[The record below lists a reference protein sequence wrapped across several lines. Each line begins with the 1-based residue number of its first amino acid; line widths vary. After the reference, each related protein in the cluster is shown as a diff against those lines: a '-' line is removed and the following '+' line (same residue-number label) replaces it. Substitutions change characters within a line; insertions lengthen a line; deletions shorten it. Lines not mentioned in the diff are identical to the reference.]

1 MITREMGTRAV
12 VGARSVCSRSVTA
25 GAFALAVLSLAPGTA
40 WGQFLEFRQRDRG
53 GPGVAAS
60 QFATFVQAGEVVV
73 YPFYEYYRNDSA
85 EYKPSELGYTGD
97 EDYFGRYR
105 AHEGLLFVGY
115 GVTDRLL
122 VELEAAVITARQEK
136 GSDDPSDFP
145 ATLEQSGLGD
155 VEAQLRYR
163 WGEETET
170 RPEIF
175 GYFETVFPFQKAKK
189 LIGTSSWELK
199 YGMGLSR
206 SRSWGT
212 TTLRASVAWTEGKA
226 EIGEYAVEYV
236 RGVSD
241 RVRVFAGIEGTQDE
255 VALITEAQI
264 SLARSVRLKLNN
276 GFGLTSKATGWAPEV
291 GVMFIF

>member
-1 MITREMGTRAV
+1 MKTRRRGTQGR
-12 VGARSVCSRSVTA
+12 VGARSACSRSISA
-25 GAFALAVLSLAPGTA
+25 SAFALGILSLAPGTA
-40 WGQFLEFRQRDRG
+40 SGQFEAYRQRDRG
-53 GPGVAAS
+53 GSGVASS
-60 QFATFVQAGEVVV
+60 QFATFVQAGELVA
-73 YPFYEYYRNDSA
+73 YPIYEYYRSDSA

-97 EDYFGRYR
+97 VDYFGRYR

-122 VELEAAVITARQEK
+122 LELEAAVITARQEK
-136 GSDDPSDFP
+136 ASDDASAFP
-145 ATLEQSGLGD
+145 ATLRQSGLGD

-199 YGMGLSR
+199 YGMGLAR

-241 RVRVFAGIEGTQDE
+241 RVRVYAGIEGTQDE

-264 SLARSVRLKLNN
+264 SLARNVRLKLNN
-276 GFGLTSKATGWAPEV
+276 SVGLTSKATGWAPEV
-291 GVMFIF
+291 GVMFVF

>member
-1 MITREMGTRAV
+1 M
-12 VGARSVCSRSVTA
+12 
-25 GAFALAVLSLAPGTA
+25 VLSLTPGTA

-53 GPGVAAS
+53 GPGVASS
-60 QFATFVQAGEVVV
+60 QFATFVQAGDVVV
-73 YPFYEYYRNDSA
+73 YPFYEYYRSNSA
-85 EYKPSELGYTGD
+85 EYKPSELGYTGE

-115 GVTDRLL
+115 GLTGRLL
-122 VELEAAVITARQEK
+122 LEFEAAVITARQEK
-136 GSDDPSDFP
+136 ASDDSSDFP
-145 ATLEQSGLGD
+145 AALEQSGLGD

-175 GYFETVFPFQKAKK
+175 GYFETVFPFQKAKR
-189 LIGTSSWELK
+189 LIGTSSLELK
-199 YGMGLSR
+199 YGMGLAR

-212 TTLRASVAWTEGKA
+212 TTLRASVAWADGKA

-241 RVRVFAGIEGTQDE
+241 RVRIFAGIEGTQDE

-264 SLARSVRLKLNN
+264 SLARNVRLKLNN
-276 GFGLTSKATGWAPEV
+276 SFGLTSKATGWAPEV